1 MNLTAIVVGAG
12 PAGLS
17 ASIGLARAG
26 FSVRVLEQ
34 RKEWQKRVCG
44 SFLSAEASQHLQ
56 WLGLL
61 KSAREKGCF
70 VPEAFLYQNDKL
82 KATVPCQVKNF
93 SGLAIP
99 RKELE
104 ELLIL
109 EAKKINVEIEWGM
122 CVNKIQKISDSYWK
136 VEAVSTSEK
145 KKFVLESEVVVAAEG
160 RFSLFKKE
168 VHETTGWFGWNAEF
182 KTLNPIPGEL
192 SLHFFPG
199 GYFGTLTF
207 KNGSSNVSGLIHS
220 NFKKDFKG
228 EWNEFLTHLIECQS
242 ALKNKLRG
250 ALENSTWKGVGPLPF
265 GQAVDLSPGIFAV
278 GDAAGVCDPFMGEGI
293 ARALSSGSMLYH
305 AFEKYKES
313 MLAWKEYVRRWKKR
327 YWVRQKI
334 GSPLRAVIRNQTLT
348 TAMLT
353 LIRRPNKI
361 QKQLI
366 SLLHS

>member
-1 MNLTAIVVGAG
+1 MNLIAVVVGAG

-34 RKEWQKRVCG
+34 NKEWQKRVCG
-44 SFLSAEASQHLQ
+44 SFLSAEASTHLQ

-61 KSAREKGCF
+61 DRVREKGCF
-70 VPEAFLYQNDKL
+70 VPQAFLYQQDKL
-82 KATVPCQVKNF
+82 RAVVPSQVKDF
-93 SGLAIP
+93 SGLALP

-109 EAKKINVEIEWGM
+109 EAKKLNVEIEWGA
-122 CVNKIQKISDSYWK
+122 CINKIKKINGSYWK
-136 VEAVSTSEK
+136 INGYSAFK
-145 KKFVLESEVVVAAEG
+145 KKEFDLESEVVIVAEG
-160 RFSLFKKE
+160 RFSLLNKNA
-168 VHETTGWFGWNAEF
+168 HEKTGWFGWNAEF

-207 KNGSSNVSGLIHS
+207 KNNLSNVSGLIHG
-220 NFKKDFKG
+220 NLKKDFKG
-228 EWNEFLTHLIECQS
+228 EWSEFLINLIESQAS
-242 ALKNKLRG
+242 LKNKLSG
-250 ALENSTWKGVGPLPF
+250 ALQNSFWKGVAPLPF
-265 GQAVDLSPGIFAV
+265 GQAVDSSPGLFLA

-293 ARALSSGSMLYH
+293 ARALSSGPMLYH
-305 AFEKYKES
+305 AFEKYKEP
-313 MLAWKEYVRRWKKR
+313 MLAWKEYARVWKEK
-327 YWVRQKI
+327 YWMRQEI
-334 GSPLRAVIRNQTLT
+334 GGPLRAVIKNQFFTF
-348 TAMLT
+348 AMLA
-353 LIRRPNKI
+353 LVRSSNKM

>member
-1 MNLTAIVVGAG
+1 MNSTVIVIGAG

-44 SFLSAEASQHLQ
+44 SFLSAEASQHLE

-70 VPEAFLYQNDKL
+70 VPEAFLYQQDKL
-82 KATVPCQVKNF
+82 KAMIPCQVKDF
-93 SGLAIP
+93 SGLAIS

-109 EAKKINVEIEWGM
+109 EAKKINVEIKWGM
-122 CVNKIQKISDSYWK
+122 CVNKIKRINGSSWK
-136 VEAVSTSEK
+136 VEGTSTLEK
-145 KKFVLESEVVVAAEG
+145 KEFVLESEVVVAAQG
-160 RFSLFKKE
+160 RFSILKKG

-182 KTLNPIPGEL
+182 KTLNPVPGEL
-192 SLHFFPG
+192 TLHFFPG

-207 KNGSSNVSGLIHS
+207 KNGSTNVSGLIHS
-220 NFKKDFKG
+220 NLKKDFKG

-242 ALKNKLRG
+242 ALKNKLSG
-250 ALENSTWKGVGPLPF
+250 AFENSTWKGVGPLPF
-265 GQAVDLSPGIFAV
+265 GQAVDLSPGTFAA

-293 ARALSSGSMLYH
+293 ARALSSGPMLYH
-305 AFEKYKES
+305 AFEKVKEPI
-313 MLAWKEYVRRWKKR
+313 LAWKEYVRLWKKR
-327 YWVRQKI
+327 YGVRQKI
-334 GSPLRAVIRNQTLT
+334 GSPLRAVIRSQTLT

-353 LIRRPNKI
+353 LIRSQNKI